1 MEGKEKIR
9 AEVTKQYVC
18 GHVHT
23 CVCVCTL
30 IKAVI
35 SGMFFD
41 AYGLCIVSSAV
52 STDIYLKQ

>member
-1 MEGKEKIR
+1 MEGKEKMR
-9 AEVTKQYVC
+9 AEVTKQSVC

-52 STDIYLKQ
+52 ST

>member
-1 MEGKEKIR
+1 MR

-23 CVCVCTL
+23 CVCVCVCTL

-52 STDIYLKQ
+52 SM